1 MRHAVL
7 GVGGIGGLLAGAL
20 ARSGAEV
27 VLLLR
32 PEALAEYEGRITIES
47 AVLGEFEVEV
57 PAVSVLDREVDV
69 LWVATKATQ
78 LERALSLAP
87 AARVGEALVIPLLNG
102 IDHVAFLRSRYPR
115 VAAGAIRVES
125 ERVSRS
131 RFLQSSPFLR
141 VELAN
146 ASAVVDQLRRAGIEC
161 REREDEL
168 LLLWEKLVFLAPVAL
183 VTTALGVSLGG
194 AREDRRFAGCREE
207 TLAVAAAEGVRIDA
221 TALRTIHD
229 GAPAGTRSSMQKDVE
244 AAREPELD
252 AIAGPII
259 RGGARH
265 GIPTPVT
272 EQLVDHIHTRTLA

>member
-7 GVGGIGGLLAGAL
+7 GAGGIGGLLAGAV

-27 VLLLR
+27 VLLVR
-32 PEALAEYEGRITIES
+32 PEALAQYEGRIAIES
-47 AVLGEFEVEV
+47 TVLGDFEVEV
-57 PAVSVLDREVDV
+57 PAVSMLDREVDV

-78 LERALSLAP
+78 LEGALSSAP
-87 AARVGEALVIPLLNG
+87 AERVGEALVIPLLNG

-131 RFLQSSPFLR
+131 RFRQSSPFLR

-146 ASAVVDQLRRAGIEC
+146 AGAVVDQLRRAGIES
-161 REREDEL
+161 RERDDEL
-168 LLLWEKLVFLAPVAL
+168 SLLWEKLVFLAPVAL

-194 AREDRRFAGCREE
+194 AREDGRFAGCREE
-207 TLAVAAAEGVRIDA
+207 ALAVAAAEGARIDA
-221 TALRTIHD
+221 IALRKLQE

-244 AAREPELD
+244 AGREPELD

-259 RGGARH
+259 RGGVFH
-265 GIPTPVT
+265 GIPTLVT
-272 EQLVDHIHTRTLA
+272 EQLVDHIRTQTVA